1 MPKKQTVK
9 TYVLDT
15 NVLVHD
21 PLSIYQ
27 FKEND
32 LILPIEVLEELDR
45 FKTDMSERGSNARF
59 IHRELKKLFG
69 ERSASMEKGAKLP
82 GGGKL
87 SVIINPYLI
96 QEHGE
101 SEGMGRLE
109 KFFPNL
115 EKMDHRILA
124 CAVWAS
130 ENRSHPVILVT
141 KDINMMLKAL
151 AIGLPAEDYR
161 TDKFPDHADEVQKG
175 YESISLTPHQL
186 QRFASNG
193 EIELTGKGR
202 HDLDHNQYV
211 LFHTPDEHT
220 IPGRHLG
227 EGQFR
232 KLKVPAALQI
242 QGGIAVKPRN
252 LEQQFFLDA
261 LLDPTVS
268 LVTCAGK
275 AGTGKTILSTAAALF
290 QIGLE
295 YYDGVS
301 ISRPVISM
309 GNEIGFLP
317 GDINEKMYPWLQPYH
332 DALNVIM
339 PSNPA
344 KEARFSDKRMSKR
357 PHKNGGHKEN
367 GSGNGKG
374 GSTPLQNRP
383 YFRLMEAGILEIEP
397 LGFIRGR
404 SIPNRYF
411 ILDEAQQL
419 TPHEVKTIISRM
431 SEGSKLILIGDPTQ
445 IDNPY
450 VDSQSNGLVYTR
462 NKLKSQRIAAHVSLT
477 KGERSP
483 LAELAVQKM

>member
-1 MPKKQTVK
+1 MTKLPSLVK
-9 TYVLDT
+9 TYILDT

-21 PLSIYQ
+21 PLAIYQ

-32 LILPIEVLEELDR
+32 LIIPIEVLEELDR

-59 IHRELKKLFG
+59 VHRELKKLFG
-69 ERSASMEKGAKLP
+69 DRRASMEKGAVLP
-82 GGGKL
+82 SGGKL
-87 SVIINPYLI
+87 YVIINPYLI
-96 QEHGE
+96 QRDSV
-101 SEGMGRLE
+101 SEGMGKLK
-109 KFFPNL
+109 KFFPDL
-115 EKMDHRILA
+115 DKMDHRILA
-124 CAVWAS
+124 CVIWAM
-130 ENRSHPVILVT
+130 ENRANPVILVT

-151 AIGLPAEDYR
+151 AIGLVAEDYR
-161 TDKFPDHADEVQKG
+161 TDKFPDHSNEIQATHE
-175 YESISLTPHQL
+175 ILALTQHQM

-193 EIELTGKGR
+193 EIELTGKDKLGL
-202 HDLDHNQYV
+202 HQNHYV
-211 LFHTPDEHT
+211 LFKTSDEHT
-220 IPGRHLG
+220 IPARHMGNGL
-227 EGQFR
+227 FR
-232 KLKVPAALQI
+232 KLKIPSFLQVPQ
-242 QGGIAVKPRN
+242 GIAIRPRN

-261 LLDPTVS
+261 LLDPTIS

-275 AGTGKTILSTAAALF
+275 AGTGKTILSTASALF
-290 QIGLE
+290 QIGQD

-301 ISRPVISM
+301 ISRPVVSM

-317 GDINEKMYPWLQPYH
+317 GDINEKMHPWLQPYH

-339 PSNPA
+339 PAHPV
-344 KEARFSDKRMSKR
+344 KESQFQDKRTSR
-357 PHKNGGHKEN
+357 RAQTRKNDKDNGNN
-367 GSGNGKG
+367 GSRAA
-374 GSTPLQNRP
+374 TPNKP
-383 YFRLMEAGILEIEP
+383 YYRLIEAGILEIEP

-462 NKLKSQRIAAHVSLT
+462 NKLKNQRIAAHVSLT
-477 KGERSP
+477 KGERSA
-483 LAELAVQKM
+483 LAELAVQNM